1 MTWRLHIQTAC
12 LIEPSMFSIVFMF
25 YNPPWRTC
33 WNREASCPARSFGH
47 QGRLEEH
54 ELEAVRGAKVGKEKS
69 DEPTVDGRSPAPA
82 VICET
87 P

>member
-1 MTWRLHIQTAC
+1 
-12 LIEPSMFSIVFMF
+12 MFRYGDLVGTGKQVVQ
-25 YNPPWRTC
+25 PGPLT
-33 WNREASCPARSFGH
+33 GH

-54 ELEAVRGAKVGKEKS
+54 ELEAVRGVKVGKEKS

-82 VICET
+82 VISET